1 MGLGVL
7 NLSDNK
13 LEGLIPNVFPTYCRW
28 STLDLN
34 GNLIEGEVP
43 KSLVSCS
50 QLEVL
55 DLGNNQLTGK
65 FPCFLRSISILK
77 VLIIRSNKF
86 YGSVKCS
93 NTNQSWLLLQIF
105 DLAHNSFSGKLPG
118 QWFTKSQAMTA
129 NPQAEV
135 LEFINQ
141 FKGTI
146 TFGNGKSFTP
156 LPIFYWYRVTVN
168 MKGQEMELPKILTIF
183 ASIDLSSNRF
193 HGPIPGELGQ
203 LQALHILNLSAN
215 ALINEIPSSMG
226 NMQQLESLDLS
237 WNNLSGA
244 IPTSL
249 QRLSFLSFL
258 NLSFNQ
264 PVGSI
269 PTGG

>member
-1 MGLGVL
+1 M
-7 NLSDNK
+7 
-13 LEGLIPNVFPTYCRW
+13 
-28 STLDLN
+28 
-34 GNLIEGEVP
+34 
-43 KSLVSCS
+43 
-50 QLEVL
+50 
-55 DLGNNQLTGK
+55 
-65 FPCFLRSISILK
+65 K